1 MRRGLT
7 LFRALC
13 CSSVAAMPLLALIS
27 CGYSPPDD
35 IIQKSGQPALVF
47 VKENSRLTDH
57 SIATASNADEYY
69 PGSDL
74 YLLSPISSQ
83 GTLTNLTAQYTRQN
97 QTDPNS
103 FGAAADPEVSY
114 DGKHILF
121 SMKVNRN
128 ARWHLYEMNADGSGL
143 VALTDQTVGDDMDP
157 TYLPNGQIIF
167 TSTRTQIVDEY
178 ERRGSPL
185 LHVADRGPDG
195 RLVNIRQISFNQSHD
210 TNPIV
215 HSSGKVI
222 YSRWEHLGDPN
233 KFPLFVINPDGTRP
247 FVMYGNH
254 SPQQSSSRVFLEPRE
269 LADGGL
275 VCSVME
281 RSSTFEG
288 GAIAIIDISKSD
300 DNLTFITPSTVP
312 FNNTNLPS
320 SALFK
325 TPYPIIDKT
334 APADRQEKIIVAM
347 SPIPVQPGVNGN
359 QVDYGLYVMDKD
371 GSNMRLIYNDPDYNE
386 YDPVVL
392 APRDMPNVLPM
403 DPNMAAGVAAG
414 ATTGMF
420 FDGNVYDR
428 STTDGQLRPQASF
441 VNQDGTQGQAKY
453 LRVLEAVP
461 LPRDQN
467 KRGASIGAT
476 NFEKQRVVGYANIQP
491 DGSFSIEVPA
501 NRSLHIQT
509 LDERGMMLVNQLTW
523 VQVMPGEKRLC
534 TGCHD
539 SHDRDKVIND
549 LHVTGTQQV
558 MNVSKG
564 TTYAAGFNNAY
575 NVMSHPAARTDT
587 VDFFDR
593 ARISRTNTVQAT
605 FDARCVSCH
614 GGTSPAG
621 SLTLQIQPSDLG
633 PVSPNSDGT
642 TTVYD
647 TLTVANRYRTKSNQR
662 VSYITQYGA
671 RRSPLMWVMYNQ
683 QLNDPT
689 SPDFRPMSFDHSSLW
704 ARDQYNRIDP
714 FLPANR
720 DLLTIIEWLDM
731 GTQFSNTVSR

>member
-1 MRRGLT
+1 MRTDSMWLKSVWR
-7 LFRALC
+7 
-13 CSSVAAMPLLALIS
+13 SSAIVFPALALIS

-57 SIATASNADEYY
+57 SIAMASNADEYY

-83 GTLTNLTAQYTRQN
+83 GTLTNLTAQYTRRN
-97 QTDPNS
+97 QSDPNS
-103 FGAAADPEVSY
+103 YGATADPEVSY

-121 SMKVNRN
+121 SMKENRS
-128 ARWHLYEMNADGSGL
+128 ARWHLYEMNPDGSGL
-143 VALTDQTVGDDMDP
+143 VALTDQTTGDDMDP
-157 TYLPNGQIIF
+157 AYLPNGQIIF

-195 RLVNIRQISFNQSHD
+195 RLINIRQISFNQSHD

-222 YSRWEHLGDPN
+222 YSRWEHLGSPN

-281 RSSTFEG
+281 RNSVFEG

-300 DNLTFITPSTVP
+300 DNLTFVSPNTAP
-312 FNNTNLPS
+312 FNNTSLPS

-347 SPIPVQPGVNGN
+347 SPIAVQPGGNGN

-371 GSNMRLIYNDPDYNE
+371 GSNMRLIYNDPDFNE
-386 YDPVVL
+386 YDPVVV
-392 APRDMPNVLPM
+392 APHDMPRVLPM

-428 STTDGQLRPQASF
+428 STIDGQLRPQASY
-441 VNQDGTQGQAKY
+441 VNMDGSLGQAKY

-461 LPRDQN
+461 LPRDGN
-467 KRGASIGAT
+467 KRGAAIGAT
-476 NFEKQRVVGYANIQP
+476 SFEKQRVIGYAPIQA
-491 DGSFSIEVPA
+491 DGSFSVEVPA
-501 NRSLHIQT
+501 NRSLHMQT
-509 LDERGMMLVNQLTW
+509 LDQFGMMLVNQLTW

-558 MNVSKG
+558 FNVSKG

-575 NVMSHPAARTDT
+575 NVLSHPAARKDT
-587 VDFFDR
+587 VDVFDR
-593 ARISRTNTVQAT
+593 ARTSRTNTIQAI
-605 FDARCVSCH
+605 FDNRCVSCH
-614 GGTSPAG
+614 GGASAAG
-621 SLTLQIQPSDLG
+621 GLILELQPSDFG
-633 PVSPNSDGT
+633 TPSPNSTGT

-647 TLTVANRYRTKSNQR
+647 TLTVANRYRSKTNQR
-662 VSYITQYGA
+662 IPYITENGA
-671 RRSPLMWVMYNQ
+671 RRSPLMWVLFNQ
-683 QLNDPT
+683 QLNDPA
-689 SPDFRPMSFDHSSLW
+689 SPDFRAMSYDHTALW
-704 ARDQYNRIDP
+704 SKDQYNRIDP